1 MLAKKNRLTAGFFRT
16 RRQQLK
22 SFEYSSV
29 SVRVYRAGSSVFR
42 CAVVVPVRVA
52 KTAVLRNHIRRVVY
66 ALVQDNLKTLP
77 VSDVVFFVSHT
88 DTVYDD
94 VVVVIKKII
103 SELNT

>member
-16 RRQQLK
+16 RVRHIA
-22 SFEYSSV
+22 SFVCGSV
-29 SVRVYRAGSSVFR
+29 SVRVYPASTKLFR

-52 KTAVLRNHIRRVVY
+52 KTAVLRNSIRRKIY
-66 ALVQDNLKTLP
+66 ELVRGHIAELP
-77 VSDVVFFVSHT
+77 TVDVTFFVSRA

-94 VVVVIKKII
+94 TQSAIKKII

>member
-22 SFEYSSV
+22 SFAYGSV
-29 SVRVYRAGSSVFR
+29 SVRVYRASASVFR

-52 KTAVLRNHIRRVVY
+52 KTAVLRNYLRRMVY
-66 ALVQDNLKTLP
+66 ALVQDNLKNLP
-77 VSDVVFFVSHT
+77 VSDMVFFVSHT

-94 VVVVIKKII
+94 VVIVIKKII